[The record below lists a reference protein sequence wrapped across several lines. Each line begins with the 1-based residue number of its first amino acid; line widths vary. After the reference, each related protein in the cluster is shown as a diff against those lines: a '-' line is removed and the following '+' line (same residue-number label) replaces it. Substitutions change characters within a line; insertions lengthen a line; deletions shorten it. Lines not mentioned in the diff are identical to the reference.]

1 MVNIWNIF
9 TGLRSE
15 LDNAAIQGCKNR
27 IKKTVLFGVKRIHL
41 EKTGF
46 RDEQEHEVQGGK
58 NKKTETV
65 LFGVKTSWYRVEEKQ
80 SYWPLREATIR
91 NRVT

>member
-1 MVNIWNIF
+1 M
-9 TGLRSE
+9 
-15 LDNAAIQGCKNR
+15 
-27 IKKTVLFGVKRIHL
+27 FGVERIHL

-65 LFGVKTSWYRVEEKQ
+65 LFGVKTS
-80 SYWPLREATIR
+80 
-91 NRVT
+91 

>member
-1 MVNIWNIF
+1 M
-9 TGLRSE
+9 
-15 LDNAAIQGCKNR
+15 
-27 IKKTVLFGVKRIHL
+27 FGVKRIHL

-65 LFGVKTSWYRVEEKQ
+65 LFGVKTS
-80 SYWPLREATIR
+80 
-91 NRVT
+91 